1 MIAFQRSGLPVDRC
15 TKKAGE
21 CPQTVFRGGGAGT
34 IWRSGYARLR
44 VRCTVLRMSEQEMQV
59 VVHDEVFASAVSH
72 STPSPGRNTFSSAVS
87 MTHSQRQQDGVRY
100 TAPGVTARKVEDN
113 RVTRDINA
121 VTASGD
127 QPYMFY
133 DFIELEDAQVQ

>member
-1 MIAFQRSGLPVDRC
+1 
-15 TKKAGE
+15 
-21 CPQTVFRGGGAGT
+21 
-34 IWRSGYARLR
+34 
-44 VRCTVLRMSEQEMQV
+44 MQV

-72 STPSPGRNTFSSAVS
+72 STPSPGRSTFSSALS
-87 MTHSQRQQDGVRY
+87 MTHSQRQQDGVRH
-100 TAPGVTARKVEDN
+100 TAPGVTVRKVEDN
-113 RVTRDINA
+113 RITRDINA